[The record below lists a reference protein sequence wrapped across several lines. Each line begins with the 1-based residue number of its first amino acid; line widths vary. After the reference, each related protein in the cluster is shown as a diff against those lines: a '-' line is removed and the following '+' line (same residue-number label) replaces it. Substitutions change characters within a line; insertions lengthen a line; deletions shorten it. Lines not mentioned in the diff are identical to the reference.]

1 MTTFDSTSAD
11 YVLNIS
17 LHVLILFVFLSVFF
31 FQYASKLASD
41 SINSALGSVIDTQLD
56 KLLDTVDEV
65 DNRTT
70 KYDINWEEV
79 DKLAKNVE
87 DSSQDDLPEIEDNNK
102 HLKKIA
108 IIMSITLLTIFV
120 SFYVYFRFIKGLK
133 VSLGNV
139 IIENLIFFSFI
150 GVIEYLFFVKIAAKY
165 IPVTP
170 DFVSTTLLDRIK
182 YNVDKTIS

>member
-1 MTTFDSTSAD
+1 MTTFDSSSAE

-31 FQYASKLASD
+31 FQYVSKLASD
-41 SINSALGSVIDTQLD
+41 SINNALGSVIDTQVD
-56 KLLDTVDEV
+56 KLLDTVEEV
-65 DNRTT
+65 DNMTT
-70 KYDINWEEV
+70 KYDIDWQEV

-87 DSSQDDLPEIEDNNK
+87 ESSEDDLPEIEKTNK
-102 HLKKIA
+102 QLKKIA
-108 IIMSITLLTIFV
+108 MIMSIVLLSIFV

-133 VSLGNV
+133 VSLTSV

-165 IPVTP
+165 VPVTP
-170 DFVSTTLLDRIK
+170 DFVSTTLLDRVK

>member
-1 MTTFDSTSAD
+1 MTTFDSSSAE

-41 SINSALGSVIDTQLD
+41 SINSALGSVIDTQVD
-56 KLLDTVDEV
+56 KLLDIVEEV
-65 DNRTT
+65 DNMTT
-70 KYDINWEEV
+70 KYDIDWQEV

-87 DSSQDDLPEIEDNNK
+87 ESSEDDLPEIEKTNK
-102 HLKKIA
+102 QLKKIA
-108 IIMSITLLTIFV
+108 MIMSIVLLSIFV

-133 VSLGNV
+133 VSLTSV

-165 IPVTP
+165 VPVTP
-170 DFVSTTLLDRIK
+170 DFVSTTLLDRVK

>member
-1 MTTFDSTSAD
+1 MTTFDSSSAE

-41 SINSALGSVIDTQLD
+41 SINNALGSVIDTQVD
-56 KLLDTVDEV
+56 KLLDTVEEV
-65 DNRTT
+65 DNMTT
-70 KYDINWEEV
+70 KYDIDWQEV

-87 DSSQDDLPEIEDNNK
+87 ESSEDDLPEIEKTNK
-102 HLKKIA
+102 QLKKIA
-108 IIMSITLLTIFV
+108 MIMSIVLLSIFV

-133 VSLGNV
+133 VSLTSV

-165 IPVTP
+165 VPVTP
-170 DFVSTTLLDRIK
+170 DFVSTTLLDRVK